1 MQCALLQAYMSAY
14 LDSEG
19 KAPKKDKLYYAFFK
33 SFVKLRCLQADR
45 LGSLEERVERLQEVL
60 QTFHSA
66 TVTYMLH
73 CPCFLLLIL
82 SYFQCLSMV
91 DRMCIPGLLHLVSLS
106 TTFCEQ

>member
-1 MQCALLQAYMSAY
+1 MQSCDSVRCALLQAYMSAY

-19 KAPKKDKLYYAFFK
+19 KAPNKDKLYYAFFK

-45 LGSLEERVERLQEVL
+45 LGSLEKRVERLQEVL

-73 CPCFLLLIL
+73 APLFH
-82 SYFQCLSMV
+82 Y
-91 DRMCIPGLLHLVSLS
+91 
-106 TTFCEQ
+106 